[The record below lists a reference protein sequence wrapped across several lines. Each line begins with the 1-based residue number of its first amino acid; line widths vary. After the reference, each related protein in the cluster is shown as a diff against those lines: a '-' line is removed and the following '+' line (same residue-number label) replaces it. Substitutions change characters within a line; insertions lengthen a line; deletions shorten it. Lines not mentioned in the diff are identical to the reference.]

1 MKKSQRLIKSYL
13 LASIALLAHSVH
25 AESENLVYA
34 IQGTIPVLITAPHGG
49 NDQPGSVSIRTGV
62 DSNGIIIEDFNI
74 VKDSWTKTIA
84 KDIQSKFQQK
94 YGGVPYIVAADFHRK
109 YIDANRP
116 EHQAFESSE
125 AKFYYETYHNKINEF
140 IADIQQKFGQGILLD
155 IHGQAQH
162 PSKILRG
169 TRNGFAVEKLVATH
183 GWDAVVGEQGFFGL
197 LSQQG
202 FSVQPTNSQIPTTS
216 SPTPESSLSGG
227 TTIKFNGSHNAI
239 GIDAIQFELGSD
251 IRFSSSERELFSDHM
266 ADNIRTFMNSFY
278 CNGNNANYPCSPKTI
293 IVDRDYKGYFESND
307 WQSSSAVDNYPYKS
321 LSKSRYAD
329 QAGERASWTS
339 AVSQSGQYNVYAW
352 WANTKSSGA
361 KYNRDGSAE
370 YVVSTGSNNVVITK
384 NQNSAGGQW
393 LLLTTVAAV
402 QGDTIKVSLTR
413 EHDGDQ
419 GSATVADAMAFTWA
433 GL

>member
-1 MKKSQRLIKSYL
+1 MKNKPRLIKSYL
-13 LASIALLAHSVH
+13 LALTVLLSNSVQS
-25 AESENLVYA
+25 ESENLVFA

-49 NDQPGSVSIRTGV
+49 SEQPGNVSIRTGV
-62 DSNGIIIEDFNI
+62 DGNGVTIEDFNI

-84 KDIQSKFQQK
+84 KEIQAKYQQK

-109 YIDANRP
+109 YIDANRA
-116 EHQAFESSE
+116 ENQAFESEE
-125 AKFYYETYHNKINEF
+125 ARFYYETYHNKINEY
-140 IADIQQKFGQGILLD
+140 IGDIQQKFGQGIMLD

-169 TRNGFAVEKLVATH
+169 TRNGFAVQRLVSTH
-183 GWDAVVGEQGFFGL
+183 GWDAVVGQQGIFGL
-197 LSQQG
+197 LAQQG
-202 FSVQPTNSQIPTTS
+202 FSLEPSNSEVPTTS
-216 SPTPESSLSGG
+216 APMPESSLSGG
-227 TTIKFNGSHNAI
+227 ATIKFNGSHNAI

-278 CNGNNANYPCSPKTI
+278 CNGNNANFPCSPKTI
-293 IVDRDYKGYFESND
+293 IIDRDYKGYFESNN
-307 WQSSSAVDNYPYKS
+307 WQSSSAVDNYPFKS

-329 QAGERASWTS
+329 QAGEKASWTS
-339 AVSQSGQYNVYAW
+339 PVSQSGNYNVYAW
-352 WANTKSSGA
+352 WGNTKSSGA

-370 YVVSTGSNNVVITK
+370 YVVGTGSNNVVITK

-393 LLLTTVAAV
+393 VLLTTVAAV
-402 QGDTIKVSLTR
+402 QGDEIKVSLTR
-413 EHDGDQ
+413 EHDGDE
-419 GSATVADAMAFTWA
+419 GSATVADAVAFTWA